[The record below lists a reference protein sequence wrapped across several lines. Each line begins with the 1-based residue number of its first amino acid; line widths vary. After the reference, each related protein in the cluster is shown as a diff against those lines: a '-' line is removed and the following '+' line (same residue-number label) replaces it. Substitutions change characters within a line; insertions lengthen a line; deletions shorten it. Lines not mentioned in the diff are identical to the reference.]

1 MSITNLRSALAAMAY
16 KLRSNKQSALRGA
29 MCYGCGH
36 EHNCGVSGCAVLLEA
51 AEQLRLYDELGTPE
65 SIRRRLEK
73 QSSVIYELNL
83 RIDELR
89 EQMEREGKT

>member
-36 EHNCGVSGCAVLLEA
+36 EHNCGVSGCAVLLDA
-51 AEQLRLYDELGTPE
+51 AEQLRLYEELGTPE